1 VAGDGLHQLR
11 HLGARPGPLAQL
23 RERALV
29 DLDDGDRRAA
39 PLAREE
45 ALVGIEA
52 VFAQRPDAR
61 GRRGNEREEKNDQGD
76 RGGARAAQRSISR
89 PS

>member
-11 HLGARPGPLAQL
+11 QLGARPRPLPEL

-39 PLAREE
+39 ALAREE

-52 VFAQRPDAR
+52 VLAQRPDAR
-61 GRRGNEREEKNDQGD
+61 RRRGD
-76 RGGARAAQRSISR
+76 
-89 PS
+89 